1 MMAKMNAMH
10 VGITGSVV
18 VMTEITASSSDWP
31 YLAIALLIVF
41 VHIAMRGFACFL
53 AVKWFVICTP

>member
-1 MMAKMNAMH
+1 MTKM
-10 VGITGSVV
+10 
-18 VMTEITASSSDWP
+18 TASSNDWP
-31 YLAIALLIVF
+31 YLAIALFIVF